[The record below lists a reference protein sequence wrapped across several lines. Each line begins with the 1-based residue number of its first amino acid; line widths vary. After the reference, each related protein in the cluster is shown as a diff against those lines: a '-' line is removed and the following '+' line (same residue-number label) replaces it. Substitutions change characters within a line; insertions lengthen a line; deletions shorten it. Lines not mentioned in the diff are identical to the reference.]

1 MCVHDKLQPFTCQDG
16 THWDD
21 SQKVAPQLPLLFLDY
36 PSNHPSPQKINQRF
50 ATIPNLLVAPVMA
63 VPLLL
68 DLPLPLLG
76 EFRNRTWTWSLNI
89 RQKMFIYYVYTYIHI
104 KIHQIIYQRNLNIQS
119 VLTFKTNNKQACCSF
134 YCRQWGPGPNLK
146 MQIHNRTCKTN
157 PMLWKWCS
165 WY

>member
-1 MCVHDKLQPFTCQDG
+1 MNILRSATGKRWLGVNCSHGREARSAKRFVLTQCNENRVLSILNECLYQGQLTNDPSSCAGYFMCVHDKLQPFTCQDG

-21 SQKVAPQLPLLFLDY
+21 SQKVNPQLPLLFPDH

-76 EFRNRTWTWSLNI
+76 E
-89 RQKMFIYYVYTYIHI
+89 KE
-104 KIHQIIYQRNLNIQS
+104 
-119 VLTFKTNNKQACCSF
+119 
-134 YCRQWGPGPNLK
+134 
-146 MQIHNRTCKTN
+146 
-157 PMLWKWCS
+157 
-165 WY
+165 